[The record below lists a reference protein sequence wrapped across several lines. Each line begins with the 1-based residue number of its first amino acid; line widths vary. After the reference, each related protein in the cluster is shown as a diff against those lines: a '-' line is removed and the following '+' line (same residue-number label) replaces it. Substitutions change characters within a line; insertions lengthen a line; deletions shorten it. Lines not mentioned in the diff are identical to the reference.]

1 MGATARVRM
10 GQCGIHRRGNCEDQ
24 QRQPSSLLG
33 NQHGAAMPALDYAN
47 IDHAA
52 ELIAQSDALIIAA
65 GAGIGVDS
73 GLPGFR
79 GNEGFWSAYLALRRP
94 GPTEHHDVR
103 RLGMDRQASQHVIH
117 PHHGQVVRI
126 NPREASA
133 PDVGMRAAA
142 LEGLRAIDA
151 AIDFSAGWA

>member
-65 GAGIGVDS
+65 GAGIGRSHPSLPTARSAS
-73 GLPGFR
+73 GGRSGSSSGAAP
-79 GNEGFWSAYLALRRP
+79 W
-94 GPTEHHDVR
+94 
-103 RLGMDRQASQHVIH
+103 VIH
-117 PHHGQVVRI
+117 HVCD
-126 NPREASA
+126 ES
-133 PDVGMRAAA
+133 DM
-142 LEGLRAIDA
+142 
-151 AIDFSAGWA
+151 